1 MYKQILAKIQEF
13 DTIIIHTHQK
23 PDGDAIGA
31 QLGLKYA
38 LQANFPKKAIYAVG
52 EQNERFGYLGS
63 IDTISD
69 DAYKD
74 ALVIVVDSGAKH
86 LISDERYALGSFVIK
101 IDHHIPQG
109 EYGNLAFVN
118 QNFESASGII
128 AHFIKTTNLALTKS
142 AAEALFTGI
151 VTDSGRFRYTSVSS
165 QTFELASYLMS
176 ANIDLDKI
184 YDNIYLEDLDMI
196 KLRARLTLKFKTLD
210 NGIAYLV
217 NTYED
222 VVSYNSNPFNISRG
236 MVNIMAGISQIYI
249 WANFTECEDGK
260 VLVEIRS
267 RGPNINQV
275 ATKYGG
281 GGHLLA
287 SGATI
292 ESLDLVDDVL
302 RDLAKAME
310 ENNEQ
315 NRNI

>member
-184 YDNIYLEDLDMI
+184 YDNLYLEDLDTV
-196 KLRARLTLKFKTLD
+196 KLRSKLTLKFQVLD
-210 NGIAYLV
+210 TGIAYLI

-222 VVSYNSNPFNISRG
+222 VVSYNSNPYNISRG
-236 MVNIMAGISQIYI
+236 MVNIMAGINQIYI

-260 VLVEIRS
+260 VLVELRS
-267 RGPNINQV
+267 RGPNINKI

-287 SGATI
+287 SGATV
-292 ESLDLVDDVL
+292 ESLAVVDDIL
-302 RDLAKAME
+302 KDITKTME
-310 ENNEQ
+310 EFNEQ

>member
-86 LISDERYALGSFVIK
+86 LISDERYASGSFVIK

-260 VLVEIRS
+260 VLVELRS
-267 RGPNINQV
+267 RGPNINKI

-287 SGATI
+287 SGATV
-292 ESLDLVDDVL
+292 ESLAVVDDIL
-302 RDLAKAME
+302 KDITKTME
-310 ENNEQ
+310 EFNEQ